1 MLAHTEVPV
10 CSEDVMGRVRQ
21 FFAKPHSRDPGHI
34 QVMGDAG
41 MGVDLIPTLKVS
53 VNSGCGC
60 LLGHGRRRNRGKPEQ
75 QSPGSKSSGESPDG
89 MHQTGHDDSSS
100 HTRIFNGRSMA
111 MLGAANINGAYRAI
125 ACYRSY
131 AQLCGLDVH
140 CCKIPITLIELCRG
154 MMSAMAW
161 FRQLTHPNYHHMAKF
176 DFKVLSL
183 SISFV
188 ALNRAFLK
196 AGERLGAAWRRPCRS
211 VCVSLQGPGY
221 AFLRGLF

>member
-111 MLGAANINGAYRAI
+111 MLGAANIKVLIEQSPAN
-125 ACYRSY
+125 RSY
-131 AQLCGLDVH
+131 PQLVGVVQMLLNVHHCGSK
-140 CCKIPITLIELCRG
+140 CQ
-154 MMSAMAW
+154 SA
-161 FRQLTHPNYHHMAKF
+161 T
-176 DFKVLSL
+176 
-183 SISFV
+183 ISREKRF
-188 ALNRAFLK
+188 ARLASKRFFLK
-196 AGERLGAAWRRPCRS
+196 SRHLA
-211 VCVSLQGPGY
+211 
-221 AFLRGLF
+221 